1 MRAPEHDISY
11 TMGDGMADLI
21 VALDRDARGT
31 VPLVPAGQ
39 DGQIGCVAL
48 AAAAHAMRSGHTA
61 LDNRG
66 GQFQSLKL
74 WPWNLD
80 AFKAPAFSFDRRQQ
94 LAAFRRDLV
103 AAAALSIK
111 AIDQIDAE
119 LADLE
124 QTKTEKG

>member
-1 MRAPEHDISY
+1 MRAPDISY
-11 TMGDGMADLI
+11 AMGEGMADVI
-21 VALDRDARGT
+21 VALNHDARGT
-31 VPLVPAGQ
+31 MSLVPAGQ

-61 LDNRG
+61 LENRG
-66 GQFQSLKL
+66 GQFQSLRL

-94 LAAFRRDLV
+94 LKVLRRDLV

-119 LADLE
+119 LAELE
-124 QTKTEKG
+124 QNKTEKGE